1 MAGGRR
7 RASDSGSPRNLLE
20 KSCPRLAFKN
30 GYNTH
35 SQFLKQH
42 LKKPNRRC
50 KSQPVFVPMEETVSP
65 SYKQCLGK
73 KANVPR
79 AKC

>member
-1 MAGGRR
+1 MAGEWRVYER
-7 RASDSGSPRNLLE
+7 GSQWNLLE
-20 KSCPRLAFKN
+20 KSFPRLAFKN
-30 GYNTH
+30 GYKIH

-50 KSQPVFVPMEETVSP
+50 KSQPVFVLMEETISP

-73 KANVPR
+73 KANVPKV
-79 AKC
+79 KC